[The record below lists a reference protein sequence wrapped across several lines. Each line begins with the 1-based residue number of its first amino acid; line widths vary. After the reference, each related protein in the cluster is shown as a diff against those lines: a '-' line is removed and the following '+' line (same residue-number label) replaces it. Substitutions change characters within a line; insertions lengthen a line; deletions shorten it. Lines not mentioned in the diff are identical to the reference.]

1 MAQAGDE
8 AMDTPLAVSFSPGP
22 AVLLLPWGE
31 GDELPARCVLGFHDD
46 A

>member
-22 AVLLLPWGE
+22 AVLLPWGE